1 VRVFGIGATA
11 ADVVAVLRRGPSGWS
26 HVGRW
31 DIAARRYEPG
41 SWLHGTLYPQRCDLS
56 ADGRYLC
63 YFVLKGDSTWEL
75 GATYVAVSRLPWL
88 TALAAWRTPG
98 TWTGGAHFVADAGRC
113 DLGPPDAGETSGLR
127 GRYGLAMT
135 EAASYPVERRRGWRE
150 TPDTP
155 ARAVTDVWDEKRS
168 NEVRMTRPQPEPAGG
183 RAPWP
188 GGTRPWLVVSG
199 GYAAHRSRPEHYDAP
214 RYELVDG
221 SAGSVLEHLDEVQW
235 ADWAGGGELLTATT
249 DGRLQIR
256 DRATLQVAW
265 EHDLAPMR
273 PETGMPPAEAR
284 HWQAGPGRRP

>member
-1 VRVFGIGATA
+1 
-11 ADVVAVLRRGPSGWS
+11 
-26 HVGRW
+26 
-31 DIAARRYEPG
+31 
-41 SWLHGTLYPQRCDLS
+41 LYPQRCDLS

-63 YFVLKGDSTWEL
+63 YFVFKGDSTWEL
-75 GATYVAVSRLPWL
+75 GATYIAVSRLPWL

-113 DLGPPDAGETSGLR
+113 DLGPPDAGDTSGLR

-135 EAASYPVERRRGWRE
+135 EAASYPVERRHGWRE
-150 TPDTP
+150 RPDTP

-168 NEVRMTRPQPEPAGG
+168 NEVRMTRPQPEPAGR
-183 RAPWP
+183 RAPRRD
-188 GGTRPWLVVSG
+188 GTRPWLVVSG
-199 GYAAHRSRPEHYDAP
+199 GYAAHRSMPEHYDAP

-221 SAGSVLEHLDEVQW
+221 PAGSVLEHLDEVQW

-256 DRATLQVAW
+256 DRTTLQVAW

-273 PETGMPPAEAR
+273 PETGMPRGWR
-284 HWQAGPGRRP
+284 HR